1 MTTQHDSD
9 RAQEGAGAGSTTDTG
24 TADQA
29 RRAAGTAAD
38 ESRHVAEVARSQ
50 ASEVASTARDE
61 ARNLIDEARSSVQ
74 DQARSQLESLTST
87 LQGFASDLE
96 SLAQGDEPGSG
107 LAREVVTQASE
118 RARDLS
124 RQLQGRDPSDLLD
137 AARGF
142 ARRRPGTFLLGALAA
157 GVVAGRLARGSAT
170 AAAGPG
176 SAGSA
181 NSDDAHVGYPS
192 PTDTE
197 LAAGVRAGTLTG
209 EPLSGVEATAVDVPP
224 PPHAPL
230 AGLRTPGGTT
240 P

>member
-1 MTTQHDSD
+1 MTTQHFSD
-9 RAQEGAGAGSTTDTG
+9 RTQEGAGTDGPTG
-24 TADQA
+24 GPADQT
-29 RRAAGTAAD
+29 RQAANTAAD
-38 ESRHVAEVARSQ
+38 ESHHVAEVARDR
-50 ASEVASTARDE
+50 AADVTSTARDE
-61 ARNLIDEARSSVQ
+61 ARNLVEEARSTVQ
-74 DQARSQLESLTST
+74 GQARSQLENLTGT
-87 LQGFASDLE
+87 LQGFAADLE
-96 SLAQGDEPGSG
+96 SLARGDEPGGG

-124 RQLQGRDPSDLLD
+124 RRLQGREPGELLD

-157 GVVAGRLARGSAT
+157 GVVAGRLARGAT
-170 AAAGPG
+170 ADASGSNPTGSDGAPAGP
-176 SAGSA
+176 
-181 NSDDAHVGYPS
+181 PS

-197 LAAGVRAGTLTG
+197 VASGVRAGTLTG